1 MSETEYDIF
10 DTFASEDHREAYHA
24 GVLAQAI
31 RQAAPGLLSEP
42 PEVQPTRILA
52 RSTEVWPG
60 QPDRP
65 RHNSSLVSRT

>member
-1 MSETEYDIF
+1 MSETEYDTF
-10 DTFASEDHREAYHA
+10 DTFASEDDREAYHA

-42 PEVQPTRILA
+42 PEVQPTRIVA
-52 RSTEVWPG
+52 RSTEVWAG